1 MFVREVTE
9 TSAILDWSTTALVPG
24 GKPEVVKELPDKY
37 FVYIRARSDLN
48 GNSKVRA

>member
-24 GKPEVVKELPDKY
+24 GKPEVVKELPDNTSSTLEQG
-37 FVYIRARSDLN
+37 VI
-48 GNSKVRA
+48 